1 MTDEQ
6 IIERFERESITLATI
21 KKRAFAYTID
31 EILISVLFM
40 IIFFGKIPQ
49 DATYEQTLNLL
60 NSLFSYV
67 ILLKIIYQTFFVWYY
82 GATPG
87 KMMLKIRVISTI
99 DLENPN
105 LIYSLNRAIVRIISE
120 SLFYIG
126 FLWALTNPKRETWH
140 DKVAKTLVVNVY

>member
-21 KKRAFAYTID
+21 KQRAFAYTID

-60 NSLFSYV
+60 NALFSYV

-99 DLENPN
+99 DLENPSI
-105 LIYSLNRAIVRIISE
+105 IYSLNRAIVRIISE

>member
-6 IIERFERESITLATI
+6 IIERFERENITLATI
-21 KKRAFAYTID
+21 RRRAFAYTVD
-31 EILISVLFM
+31 EVLISILLT

-87 KMMLKIRVISTI
+87 KIVFKIRVISTI
-99 DLENPN
+99 DLENPS

-120 SLFYIG
+120 SLFYVG

-140 DKVAKTLVVNVY
+140 DKVAKTLVVNAY

>member
-6 IIERFERESITLATI
+6 IIERFERENITLATI
-21 KKRAFAYTID
+21 KQRAFAYTVD
-31 EILISVLFM
+31 EILISILFM

-49 DATYEQTLNLL
+49 DSTYEQTLNLL

-87 KMMLKIRVISTI
+87 KMMFKIRVISTI
-99 DLENPN
+99 DLENPSI
-105 LIYSLNRAIVRIISE
+105 IYSLNRAIVRIISE
-120 SLFYIG
+120 SLFYVG

-140 DKVAKTLVVNVY
+140 DKVAKTLVVNAY

>member
-6 IIERFERESITLATI
+6 IIEKFERENITLATI
-21 KKRAFAYTID
+21 KQRTFAYTVD
-31 EILISVLFM
+31 EILISILFM

-67 ILLKIIYQTFFVWYY
+67 VLLKIIYQTFFVWYY

-87 KMMLKIRVISTI
+87 KMMFKIRVISTI

-105 LIYSLNRAIVRIISE
+105 ILYSLIRALVRIVSE
-120 SLFYIG
+120 SFFYIG

-140 DKVAKTLVVNVY
+140 DKAAKTLVVNAY

>member
-6 IIERFERESITLATI
+6 IIERFERENITLATI
-21 KKRAFAYTID
+21 KRRAFAYTVD
-31 EILISVLFM
+31 EVLISILLT

-87 KMMLKIRVISTI
+87 KIVFKIRVISTI
-99 DLENPN
+99 DLENPS

-120 SLFYIG
+120 SLFYVG

-140 DKVAKTLVVNVY
+140 DKVAKTLVVNAY

>member
-1 MTDEQ
+1 MTDQQ
-6 IIERFERESITLATI
+6 IIDRFETENITLATI
-21 KKRAFAYTID
+21 KQRTFAYTID
-31 EILISVLFM
+31 EVLISILFM
-40 IIFFGKIPQ
+40 IIFFGRVPQ
-49 DATYEQTLNLL
+49 NASYEETLNLL

-87 KMMLKIRVISTI
+87 KMLIKIRVVSTI
-99 DLENPN
+99 DLENPAI
-105 LIYSLNRAIVRIISE
+105 IYSLNRALVRIVSE

-140 DKVAKTLVVNVY
+140 DKVARTLVVNAY

>member
-1 MTDEQ
+1 MTDEE
-6 IIERFERESITLATI
+6 IIGRFERENITLASI

-40 IIFFGKIPQ
+40 IIYFGQIPK
-49 DATYEQTLNLL
+49 DASYIETINLL
-60 NSLFSYV
+60 NGLFSYI
-67 ILLKIIYQTFFVWYY
+67 ILLKIIYQTFFVWAY

-87 KMMLKIRVISTI
+87 KMLMKIRVISTI
-99 DLENPN
+99 DLGNPN
-105 LIYSLNRAIVRIISE
+105 ILYSLNRALIRIVSE

-140 DKVAKTLVVNVY
+140 DKVARTLVVDAY

>member
-6 IIERFERESITLATI
+6 IIERFERENISLASI
-21 KKRAFAYTID
+21 KKRTWAYAID

-40 IIFFGKIPQ
+40 FIFFGKIPQ
-49 DATYEQTLNLL
+49 DATYEQTLNLM

-87 KMMLKIRVISTI
+87 KIVLKIRVVSTI
-99 DLENPN
+99 DLENPAI
-105 LIYSLNRAIVRIISE
+105 IYALNRAIVRIISE
-120 SLFYIG
+120 TFFYIG
-126 FLWALTNPKRETWH
+126 FLWAFTNPKRETWH

>member
-6 IIERFERESITLATI
+6 IIERFERENITLATI
-21 KKRAFAYTID
+21 KQRTFAYTVD
-31 EILISVLFM
+31 EILISILFM

-67 ILLKIIYQTFFVWYY
+67 VLLKIIYQTFFVWYY

-87 KMMLKIRVISTI
+87 KMMFKIRVISTI

-105 LIYSLNRAIVRIISE
+105 ILYSLIRALVRIVSE
-120 SLFYIG
+120 SFFYIG

-140 DKVAKTLVVNVY
+140 DKAAKTLVVNAY

>member
-1 MTDEQ
+1 MRDEE
-6 IIERFERESITLATI
+6 IIRRFERENITLASI

-40 IIFFGKIPQ
+40 IIYFGQIPK
-49 DATYEQTLNLL
+49 DASYVETINLL
-60 NSLFSYV
+60 NGLFSYI
-67 ILLKIIYQTFFVWYY
+67 ILLKIIYQAFFVWAY

-87 KMMLKIRVISTI
+87 KMLMKIRVISTI
-99 DLENPN
+99 DLSNPN
-105 LIYSLNRAIVRIISE
+105 ILYSLNRALIRIVSE

-140 DKVAKTLVVNVY
+140 DKVARTLVINAY